1 MNSFVALPILIPLV
15 AAALMLIVR
24 GLVAQRFISFVALLS
39 SLATATAVLVEV
51 WRTSDVVVSR
61 LGGWP
66 GSFAITLVSDGLSSV
81 LVVVA
86 LVVTTSV
93 LLFAVGQQTSDE
105 HSPYYHP
112 VYMALAAGI
121 SQAFLAGDLF
131 NLFVAF
137 EVLLMASYVLLTLE
151 GNKEQIRSGT
161 TYVVLNIIESV
172 VLVMAVGLIFA
183 ATGTVNFAELP
194 ERIAALPDGVRM
206 GLHLLLLIAF
216 GIKAAVF
223 PLFSWLPDSYPT
235 APSSA
240 SAVFAGLLTKVG
252 VYCLIRV
259 QTMLFPGE
267 LSNLVMI
274 VGVATMAIGV
284 LGAISQHDMK
294 RILSFHIISQIGY
307 MVFGLGIGGAAAIAA
322 TIFYLIH
329 HIPVKTSLFLVEG
342 IIERNTGSSSL
353 NDVSGLARKSP
364 FLAVLFLIPAM
375 SLAGFPPL
383 SGFLAKFAIVRGGLS
398 AEQYVGVGVAIVVSL
413 LTLVSMVKIWVGAFW
428 GEVAPTS
435 LINSV
440 GLLRQ
445 HRSMATATTVLVCL
459 TLVIAGAAGPLY
471 EFATRATEQLL
482 DVERYISAVRSA
494 S

>member
-1 MNSFVALPILIPLV
+1 
-15 AAALMLIVR
+15 
-24 GLVAQRFISFVALLS
+24 
-39 SLATATAVLVEV
+39 
-51 WRTSDVVVSR
+51 
-61 LGGWP
+61 
-66 GSFAITLVSDGLSSV
+66 
-81 LVVVA
+81 
-86 LVVTTSV
+86 
-93 LLFAVGQQTSDE
+93 
-105 HSPYYHP
+105 
-112 VYMALAAGI
+112 
-121 SQAFLAGDLF
+121 
-131 NLFVAF
+131 
-137 EVLLMASYVLLTLE
+137 
-151 GNKEQIRSGT
+151 
-161 TYVVLNIIESV
+161 
-172 VLVMAVGLIFA
+172 LIFS

-206 GLHLLLLIAF
+206 GLHLLLLVAF

-259 QTMLFPGE
+259 QTLLFPGE
-267 LSNLVMI
+267 LSNVVMI
-274 VGVATMAIGV
+274 VGVSTMAIGV

-294 RILSFHIISQIGY
+294 RILSFHISSQIGY
-307 MVFGLGIGGAAAIAA
+307 MVFGLGIGGAVAIAA

-353 NDVSGLARKSP
+353 DDVSGLARKSP
-364 FLAVLFLIPAM
+364 LLAVLFLIPSM

-383 SGFLAKFAIVRGGLS
+383 SGFLAKFALVRGGLS
-398 AEQYVGVGVAIVVSL
+398 AEQYIGVGVAIVVSL

-435 LINSV
+435 LNNSV
-440 GLLRQ
+440 GVLRQ
-445 HRSMATATTVLVCL
+445 HRSMATATAVLVCL
-459 TLVIAGAAGPLY
+459 TLVIAGAVGPLY
-471 EFATRATEQLL
+471 EFATRATDQLL

>member
-1 MNSFVALPILIPLV
+1 MSSLVSLPILIPLV
-15 AAALMLIVR
+15 AAALMLVVR
-24 GLVAQRFISFVALLS
+24 NLVAQRAISFVALLS
-39 SLATATAVLVEV
+39 ALATATAVLVDV
-51 WRTSDVVVSR
+51 WNTGDIAVSR

-86 LVVTTSV
+86 LVVTTTV
-93 LLFAVGQQTSDE
+93 LLFAVGQQTPDE

-112 VYMALAAGI
+112 VYMALVAGI

-151 GNKEQIRSGT
+151 GNREQIRSGT

-259 QTMLFPGE
+259 QTLLFPGE

-274 VGVATMAIGV
+274 VGVSTMAIGV

-307 MVFGLGIGGAAAIAA
+307 MVFGLGIGGAVAIAA

-353 NDVSGLARKSP
+353 DDVSGLARKSP

-398 AEQYVGVGVAIVVSL
+398 AEQHIGVGVAIVVSL

-435 LINSV
+435 LNNSV

-445 HRSMATATTVLVCL
+445 HRSMAAATTVLVCL

-471 EFATRATEQLL
+471 EFAMRATDQLL